1 MSIKKRIVGV
11 VGLGHVGAHVAYNL
25 GMMGVADEVKLCD
38 KNTDKVVSECNDLM
52 DAAYFMPHRVVYKVV
67 DYAGLA
73 DCDVIVNA
81 IGKIELLAT

>member
-1 MSIKKRIVGV
+1 
-11 VGLGHVGAHVAYNL
+11 
-25 GMMGVADEVKLCD
+25 
-38 KNTDKVVSECNDLM
+38 M

-81 IGKIELLAT
+81 VGKIELLATLNRDSEMENSVREVASFVDKIMADLTAFLSILPIPAMSLPTWYRN